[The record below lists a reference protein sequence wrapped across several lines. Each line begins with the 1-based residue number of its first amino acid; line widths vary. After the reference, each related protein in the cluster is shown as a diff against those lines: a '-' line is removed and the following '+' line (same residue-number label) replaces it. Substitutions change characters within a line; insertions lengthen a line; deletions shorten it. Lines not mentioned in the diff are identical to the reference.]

1 MIDITTVRKMATL
14 ARLELSDERAERMLR
29 ELSAI
34 LAHVDSI
41 RSAPVDTLAGH
52 ADAAAPDSMR
62 DDVAQ
67 PSLPIDVVLATAPDS
82 AGRLYRVARVLGE
95 D

>member
-1 MIDITTVRKMATL
+1 
-14 ARLELSDERAERMLR
+14 MLR

-41 RSAPVDTLAGH
+41 RSAPVESLADRSTGS
-52 ADAAAPDSMR
+52 APDSMR

-67 PSLPIDVVLATAPDS
+67 ASLPIETVLGTAPDS